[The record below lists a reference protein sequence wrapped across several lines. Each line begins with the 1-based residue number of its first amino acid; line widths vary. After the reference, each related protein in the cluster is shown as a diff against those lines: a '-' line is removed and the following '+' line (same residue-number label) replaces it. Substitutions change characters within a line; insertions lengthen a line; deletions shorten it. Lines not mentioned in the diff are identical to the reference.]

1 LPFPEEIF
9 VKKLVVA
16 VMAVAS
22 LFAITTVSATAQ
34 ASNSMAVRQLN
45 MAEVP
50 DLGRGNVRQV
60 QDALQAKGF
69 DPGPID
75 GVAGSRTRAAV
86 RKFQDR
92 FGMKA
97 TGEINYQTL
106 FALGK
111 VELAP
116 SH

>member
-1 LPFPEEIF
+1 LLFPEEIF
-9 VKKLVVA
+9 VKKLVIA
-16 VMAVAS
+16 IIAAAS
-22 LFAITTVSATAQ
+22 LFALTTLPAASQVDKSAAI
-34 ASNSMAVRQLN
+34 RQLN
-45 MAEVP
+45 MAGMP
-50 DLGRGNVRQV
+50 DLGRDSVRQV

-75 GVAGSRTRAAV
+75 GVAGPRTKAAV

-97 TGEINYQTL
+97 SGEIDNQTL

-111 VELAP
+111 VELAT

>member
-1 LPFPEEIF
+1 M
-9 VKKLVVA
+9 KKLVIAIVA
-16 VMAVAS
+16 ALS
-22 LFAITTVSATAQ
+22 LFAVTTVSATAQ
-34 ASNSMAVRQLN
+34 LNKSTAVDQLN
-45 MAEVP
+45 MAAVP

-60 QDALQAKGF
+60 QDALQTKGF

-92 FGMKA
+92 FGIKA
-97 TGEINYQTL
+97 SGEIDYQTL

>member
-1 LPFPEEIF
+1 M
-9 VKKLVVA
+9 KKPVIAIVA
-16 VMAVAS
+16 ALS
-22 LFAITTVSATAQ
+22 LFAVTTVSAIAQVDKSTA
-34 ASNSMAVRQLN
+34 VGQLN
-45 MAEVP
+45 MARE
-50 DLGRGNVRQV
+50 LGRNNVRQV

-75 GVAGSRTRAAV
+75 GVAGSRTKAAV

-97 TGEINYQTL
+97 TGEIDNQTL

-111 VELAP
+111 VELATG
-116 SH
+116 H

>member
-9 VKKLVVA
+9 VKKPVIAIVA
-16 VMAVAS
+16 ALS
-22 LFAITTVSATAQ
+22 LFAVTTVSATAQ
-34 ASNSMAVRQLN
+34 MDKSTAVGQLN
-45 MAEVP
+45 MADEP
-50 DLGRGNVRQV
+50 ELGRNNVRQV

-75 GVAGSRTRAAV
+75 GVAGPRTKADV
-86 RKFQDR
+86 RKFQDS

-97 TGEINYQTL
+97 TGEIDNQTL

-111 VELAP
+111 VELATG
-116 SH
+116 H